1 MKKKTMTI
9 LSIVLVVALTAVGF
23 AAWLIVGTIEGD
35 AQGSFISNQ
44 FEDKYFTV
52 DVKFDTNT
60 DANNGKIIFGTPTG
74 EPDEGWL
81 TYADADAEEKLTAT
95 ATIEFKPDMGFKKG
109 EREMDY
115 YLLESQTK
123 DDEDVVTSST
133 YRTIRVVIDI
143 FEETGTTNYKWF
155 DMGVELGYI
164 ANPTAKVVKDTTPPA
179 FVWKKATTVGT
190 TTTYA
195 DYGTS
200 EAKKFE
206 TGVLFLELTYDM
218 FEIQYATN
226 DATEATTAVAEVEI
240 TFDWGTVTGGDNPYA
255 YFNTVN
261 PRENTTVAKYLN
273 GNALADT
280 VEDATDATAK
290 TIRTKDLASR
300 MISYLKDHVNTGL
313 QFSITLSEGTAVEI
327 PTQG

>member
-23 AAWLIVGTIEGD
+23 AAWLIVGTIDGD
-35 AQGSFISNQ
+35 AQGSFVSNQ

-52 DVKFDTNT
+52 DVKFDTTT
-60 DANNGKIIFGTPTG
+60 DANNGNIVFGTPTG
-74 EPDEGWL
+74 EPGEGWL
-81 TYADADAEEKLTAT
+81 TYADADAEQKLTAT

-123 DDEDVVTSST
+123 NGEDVVTSST

-143 FEETGTTNYKWF
+143 FEGAGTTNYKWF

-164 ANPTAKVVKDTTPPA
+164 ANPTAKVVKDVTPPA

-190 TTTYA
+190 ATTYA
-195 DYGTS
+195 DYGTG
-200 EAKKFE
+200 EAEKFG

-218 FEIQYATN
+218 FEIQYASN
-226 DATEATTAVAEVEI
+226 EATEATTAVAEVEI
-240 TFDWGTVTGGDNPYA
+240 TFAWGTVTGGANPYT
-255 YFNTVN
+255 YFNGENPGEEATVN
-261 PRENTTVAKYLN
+261 KYLTA
-273 GNALADT
+273 GEVLANT
-280 VEDATDATAK
+280 VEDATDETAK

-300 MISYLKDHVNTGL
+300 MISYLRDHVNTDL
-313 QFSITLSEGTAVEI
+313 QFSITLSEGTAQVVNA
-327 PTQG
+327 

>member
-1 MKKKTMTI
+1 MKKKTMAI

-60 DANNGKIIFGTPTG
+60 DANNGKIVFGTPTG
-74 EPDEGWL
+74 DAGTGKWL
-81 TYADADAEEKLTAT
+81 TYASTDQKEKLTAT

-109 EREMDY
+109 EREMAY

-123 DDEDVVTSST
+123 NGENVVTSST

-143 FEETGTTNYKWF
+143 FEGTGTTNYKWF

-179 FVWKKATTVGT
+179 FVWKKATTDGT

-200 EAKKFE
+200 EAEKFE

-226 DATEATTAVAEVEI
+226 EATEATTAVAEVEI
-240 TFDWGTVTGGDNPYA
+240 TFDWGTETVGDNPYT

-261 PRENTTVAKYLN
+261 PRDNTTVDKYLTT
-273 GNALADT
+273 GDVLAPT
-280 VEDATDATAK
+280 SGTEGVGAS
-290 TIRTKDLASR
+290 TIRFKDLASR
-300 MISYLKDHVNTGL
+300 MISYLRDHVNTGL
-313 QFSITLSEGTAVEI
+313 QFSITLSEGTAQVVN
-327 PTQG
+327 P